1 MEIQGE
7 LLYTGKTKQVFTTD
21 NPEQIIIHYKDDALA
36 YNGIKRAQIANKGVL
51 NNKISSLIY
60 NKLEEEGFNTHF
72 IKRLSDRDQLCK
84 RKKHL
89 IQLEFIVR
97 NIAAGSM
104 AKRLGLKTGTQ
115 LSTPVYEITYKSDE
129 LSDPLINEHH
139 AVALGLSTYDELAEI
154 HDIVRRLNETLKRIF
169 AKIGITLVDVKF
181 EFGRTADGTL
191 VLADEISPDTTRLWD
206 TKTLESLDR
215 DRFRKD
221 LGKISEAY
229 EEILNRLSEK
239 VIGEN
244 RHSIS

>member
-1 MEIQGE
+1 
-7 LLYTGKTKQVFTTD
+7 
-21 NPEQIIIHYKDDALA
+21 
-36 YNGIKRAQIANKGVL
+36 
-51 NNKISSLIY
+51 
-60 NKLEEEGFNTHF
+60 
-72 IKRLSDRDQLCK
+72 
-84 RKKHL
+84 
-89 IQLEFIVR
+89 
-97 NIAAGSM
+97 M

-169 AKIGITLVDVKF
+169 AEIGITLVDVKF

-239 VIGEN
+239 AIGEN
-244 RHSIS
+244 RQSIS

>member
-1 MEIQGE
+1 MQGE

-36 YNGIKRAQIANKGVL
+36 YNGIKRAQIENKGIL
-51 NNKISSLIY
+51 NNKISALIY
-60 NKLEEEGFNTHF
+60 EKLEAAGFNTHF
-72 IKRLSDRDQLCK
+72 IELLNDRDQLCK
-84 RKKHL
+84 RKKKL

-115 LSTPVYEITYKSDE
+115 FSTPVYEITYKNDE
-129 LSDPLINEHH
+129 LSDPIINEHH
-139 AVALGLSTYDELAEI
+139 AVALGLSTYEELAEI
-154 HDIVRRLNETLKRIF
+154 HDIVRRLNETLQRIF
-169 AKIGITLVDVKF
+169 SEIGITLVDVKF
-181 EFGRTADGTL
+181 EFGRTADDTL

-229 EEILNRLSEK
+229 EEILKRFSEK
-239 VIGEN
+239 G
-244 RHSIS
+244 

>member
-1 MEIQGE
+1 
-7 LLYTGKTKQVFTTD
+7 
-21 NPEQIIIHYKDDALA
+21 
-36 YNGIKRAQIANKGVL
+36 
-51 NNKISSLIY
+51 
-60 NKLEEEGFNTHF
+60 
-72 IKRLSDRDQLCK
+72 
-84 RKKHL
+84 
-89 IQLEFIVR
+89 
-97 NIAAGSM
+97 M

-169 AKIGITLVDVKF
+169 AEIGITLVDVKF
-181 EFGRTADGTL
+181 EFGRTVDGTL

-239 VIGEN
+239 AIGEN
-244 RHSIS
+244 RQSIS

>member
-1 MEIQGE
+1 
-7 LLYTGKTKQVFTTD
+7 
-21 NPEQIIIHYKDDALA
+21 
-36 YNGIKRAQIANKGVL
+36 
-51 NNKISSLIY
+51 
-60 NKLEEEGFNTHF
+60 
-72 IKRLSDRDQLCK
+72 
-84 RKKHL
+84 
-89 IQLEFIVR
+89 
-97 NIAAGSM
+97 M

-139 AVALGLSTYDELAEI
+139 AVALGLSTYEELAEI

-169 AKIGITLVDVKF
+169 AEIGITLVDVKF
-181 EFGRTADGTL
+181 EFGRTADSTL

-239 VIGEN
+239 AIGEN